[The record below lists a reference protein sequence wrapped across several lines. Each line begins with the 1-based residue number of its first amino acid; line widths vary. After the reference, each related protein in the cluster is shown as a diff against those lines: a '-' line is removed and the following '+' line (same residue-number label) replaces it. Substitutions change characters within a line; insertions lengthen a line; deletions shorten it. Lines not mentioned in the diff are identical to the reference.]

1 MLANTPMVATIER
14 QQQKGE
20 ANHPKTTDPDPLG
33 HHRHINKTPI
43 PRLPL
48 LLPPPHEVSS
58 LRKGSFE
65 FEEWRGQNKNK
76 GEKKRRK
83 MERNERKKETSN
95 KYKRYYSKKD
105 RIKYNKKLYKLATVT
120 SYM

>member
-1 MLANTPMVATIER
+1 MLANPPMVATIER
-14 QQQKGE
+14 QRQRKE
-20 ANHPKTTDPDPLG
+20 TNHPKTTDLYPLG
-33 HHRHINKTPI
+33 HHRPINKTPI

-83 MERNERKKETSN
+83 MERNERKREKSN
-95 KYKRYYSKKD
+95 KYRRYY
-105 RIKYNKKLYKLATVT
+105 NKRENKI
-120 SYM
+120 

>member
-33 HHRHINKTPI
+33 HHCHINKTPI

-48 LLPPPHEVSS
+48 LLPPPHKVSS

-83 MERNERKKETSN
+83 MERNERKREKSN
-95 KYKRYYSKKD
+95 KYRWY
-105 RIKYNKKLYKLATVT
+105 YNKRENKI
-120 SYM
+120 